1 MFLSYESSLS
11 LYVLVPIV
19 LTSCSV
25 LRTVCVYPNEI
36 TVCISSSLLGIKT
49 LEKILLSCSTIHED
63 CVYCM
68 GITYVWYCLLSLLLD
83 NSLICG
89 AL

>member
-1 MFLSYESSLS
+1 MKVLSPCFSS
-11 LYVLVPIV
+11 Y
-19 LTSCSV
+19 SV
-25 LRTVCVYPNEI
+25 NLLFSVTVCAHLNEV

-68 GITYVWYCLLSLLLD
+68 GITFVWYCLFSLLLD

-89 AL
+89 AP